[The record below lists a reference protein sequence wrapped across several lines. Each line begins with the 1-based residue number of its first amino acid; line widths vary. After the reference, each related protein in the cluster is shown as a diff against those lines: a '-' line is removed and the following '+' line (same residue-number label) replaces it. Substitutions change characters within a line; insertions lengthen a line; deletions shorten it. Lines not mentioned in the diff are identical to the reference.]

1 MQVYNILSQQYHS
14 PVVPTSS
21 SNMSTSMGTCFKHP
35 SSKTWRMP
43 CLNINLDISGF
54 PDHIQSV
61 GIHFAQ
67 GCIAA
72 QQKALLN
79 STGSQHAP
87 FRFMTWGANI
97 LNNRLSLFVVHEKDK
112 HLLFQG
118 NITIVDPQPVPWGY
132 ANIYIYI
139 YNKHKGSYSVNIYYV
154 CNKLETQS

>member
-97 LNNRLSLFVVHEKDK
+97 LNNRLSLFVVHEKRQTPPVSRK
-112 HLLFQG
+112 HHHSGPTASSVGLCK
-118 NITIVDPQPVPWGY
+118 Y
-132 ANIYIYI
+132 IYIYI
-139 YNKHKGSYSVNIYYV
+139 ISTKVHI
-154 CNKLETQS
+154 L

>member
-1 MQVYNILSQQYHS
+1 MQVYNTLSQQYHS

-21 SNMSTSMGTCFKHP
+21 SNMSTSMGTFFKHP

-87 FRFMTWGANI
+87 FRFMTWGASI
-97 LNNRLSLFVVHEKDK
+97 LNNRLSLFVVDEKRQTPPVSRK
-112 HLLFQG
+112 HHHSGPTASSVGLCK
-118 NITIVDPQPVPWGY
+118 
-132 ANIYIYI
+132 YIYI